1 MKNALF
7 STWRNIRKR
16 KLQTFIQIGSL
27 TLAFAIGI
35 ILFLSA
41 RFELSFDNFH
51 QNRDRIGAL
60 YFESQEDNK
69 SQASNTMPVPLALA
83 LKDELPYIEKATR
96 WANGGIVLKAE
107 QKEINIGTRY
117 VDPDFFSIFNF
128 EILTGNNHA
137 LDELN
142 SIVLSQSTA
151 ESLFGSVDKNSIG
164 RQIEVNIN
172 GEWQNMQVSAI
183 VKDPPSNSSLTFQ
196 SLLRFEK
203 FPNSFDKNSWSNK
216 NHDVFV
222 LCSASKIDADF
233 FANAVKPFTE
243 KYFAGDIS
251 KLKRDGAS
259 ANKDGSYLALSL
271 IPFGNYHLNDLQI
284 GNGANPLLPKLLLGL
299 ALLILIISVSNFVN
313 IQLVSSISR
322 SQEVAIKK
330 TLGGT
335 ALQISVQL
343 WLETLICCILSLSLG
358 LLLAWFLIPFY
369 NANTHYRLQLTDLF
383 TLKHILITGL
393 SFLIISVV
401 AGGYPALRVT
411 RESISSLIKNKS
423 TTRGSWNI
431 QKVLPLIQFTIAII
445 LVVCSVVVVLQIN
458 HIKNIP
464 LGFEKQQ
471 VISIPVGP
479 KIDGSQAL
487 QRMRQAL
494 VSNALVTG
502 VTGSDINFGLG
513 RDGNQ
518 STSQVGFDYQG
529 KEFSTNWQRV
539 DFDFFNTLD
548 IPLVAGRGFSPDRPT
563 DSTALVI
570 NEQMA
575 AQLGGIEKILN
586 KPLPLFDKQMTVIGV
601 AKDYNFKDL
610 KQRISPLSLFIDP
623 DLGFNIRYI
632 LVRIKS
638 PNLVQ
643 SLQEIETVWKTINPD
658 YKNNASYLDENT
670 NRMYEQEQQMMKI
683 ISVGGVIA
691 VIIACMGLF
700 AAALVA
706 ISSRVKEIGI
716 RKVLGSS
723 IWKLVILLSKDFL
736 QIVLIAL
743 LIGLPIA
750 WYLSQEWLNGFSYR
764 FNFHFGIL
772 FLCALAVLAL
782 AAITIGMHTIKA
794 ARTNPVNSLRD
805 E

>member
-41 RFELSFDNFH
+41 SFELSFDHFH
-51 QNRDRIGAL
+51 NHIDRIGAL
-60 YFESQEDNK
+60 YFQSQEDHKNNA
-69 SQASNTMPVPLALA
+69 ASTMPIPLAST
-83 LKDELPYIEKATR
+83 LKEELPYIEKATR
-96 WANGGIVLKAE
+96 WGNGGLVLKTD

-128 EILTGNNHA
+128 EFQIGNNHA
-137 LDELN
+137 LDDLDN
-142 SIVLSQSTA
+142 IVLTQSTA
-151 ESLFGSVDKNSIG
+151 ENLIGNTDKSIIG

-172 GEWQNMQVSAI
+172 GQWQNMQVSAI
-183 VKDPPSNSSLTFQ
+183 LKDPPRNSSLSFK

-203 FPNSFDKNSWSNK
+203 FPNTFDKNSWSNK

-222 LCSASKIDADF
+222 LSQTPSIDAQSF
-233 FANAVKPFTE
+233 VVAAKSFTT
-243 KYFAGDIS
+243 KYFADDIA
-251 KLKRDGAS
+251 KLKRDGTS
-259 ANKDGSYLALSL
+259 PNKDGSYLALSL
-271 IPFGNYHLNDLQI
+271 IPFKNYHLNDLQI
-284 GNGANPLLPKLLLGL
+284 GNPNSPLLPKLLLGL
-299 ALLILIISVSNFVN
+299 ALLILIISVSNFIN

-322 SQEVAIKK
+322 SQEVAIRK
-330 TLGGT
+330 TLGGSI
-335 ALQISVQL
+335 LQISVQL
-343 WLETLICCILSLSLG
+343 WLETLICCLLSLGLG
-358 LLLAWFLIPFY
+358 LLLAWSLIPFY
-369 NANTHYRLQLTDLF
+369 NSNTHYQLAIVDLF
-383 TLKHILITGL
+383 TWKHVLITL
-393 SFLIISVV
+393 FSFLTISIV
-401 AGGYPALRVT
+401 AGGYPALRIT
-411 RESISSLIKNKS
+411 RESILSLVKGNSGIRN
-423 TTRGSWNI
+423 RWNI
-431 QKVLPLIQFTIAII
+431 QRILPLIQFTIAIV

-458 HIKNIP
+458 HIKHLP
-464 LGFEKQQ
+464 LGFEKQE
-471 VISIPVGP
+471 VISIPIGP
-479 KIDGSQAL
+479 KLDGNQAL
-487 QRMRQAL
+487 HRMRQASL
-494 VSNALVTG
+494 GNPFIMS
-502 VTGSDINFGLG
+502 VTGSDINLGLG

-518 STSQVGFDYQG
+518 STSQLGFDYQG
-529 KEFSTNWQRV
+529 KGYSTNWQRV
-539 DFDFFNTLD
+539 DLDYFSTLE
-548 IPLVAGRGFSPDRPT
+548 IPLVAGRSFSADRPT

-575 AQLGGIEKILN
+575 TQLGGIEHVLN

-610 KQRISPLSLFIDP
+610 KQRIEPLSLFMDP
-623 DLGFNIRYI
+623 DLGFNIKYI

-638 PNLVQ
+638 GNLVQ
-643 SLQEIETVWKTINPD
+643 SLQEVEGIWKTIDTD

-670 NRMYEQEQQMMKI
+670 DRMYEQEQQMMKI

-706 ISSRVKEIGI
+706 ISARVKEIGI

-736 QIVLIAL
+736 QIVLLAL

-750 WYLSQEWLNGFSYR
+750 WYLSQEWLSSFSYR

-772 FLCALAVLAL
+772 FLCALTVLAL

-794 ARTNPVNSLRD
+794 ASTNPVNALKD